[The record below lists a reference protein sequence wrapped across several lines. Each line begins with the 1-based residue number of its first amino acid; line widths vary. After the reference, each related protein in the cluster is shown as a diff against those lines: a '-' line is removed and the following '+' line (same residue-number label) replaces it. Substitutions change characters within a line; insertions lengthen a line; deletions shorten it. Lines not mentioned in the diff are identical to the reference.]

1 MCFMEIEI
9 NTNINLFFKTS
20 YKKDLS
26 VFQAH
31 YLILRAE
38 ESKNRW
44 DSQKNRNLTYYLYL
58 F

>member
-1 MCFMEIEI
+1 MEIEI